1 MVETNPISADSDQ
14 TMPHVELRSKSAE
27 LALLS
32 LERAQKLDLLNH
44 LITNLQQS
52 LVVCGPEGIGKTTL
66 LERLIASKSDS
77 WIVFSINATAQ
88 LSFELAQADLLQHIH
103 QSDHAFVGQDID
115 QILTRAEKNN
125 LKIVFIIDDAGLL
138 VPGLINS
145 LCQFASTYPV
155 LRIIFALTADE
166 LHVKN
171 SSDKVVDD
179 CHFIEIPALT
189 EQQCGEFLKNLSSK
203 PGALVSTENLNS
215 EMIGKL
221 YRETHGIPGKI
232 ANTQKN
238 QSTVSLTDNWQWI
251 SVAAAILIATA
262 ISFFLWNEEPDNR
275 EKLQQQIEQNSSKQQ
290 AEKIEENIEPHLPV
304 IKDIEIKLPTEP
316 DIVGV
321 DIDPPFGE
329 KSEHKAEAIS
339 EVTDVV
345 KNKIKDVVDDRHK
358 SEQQIISRSGNNDSK
373 KDSINVPSKE
383 ARSAQENQVAE
394 KAPNIDSITESQA
407 DTTSLKPS
415 SDNKQI
421 KTNPTTTAAIEKN
434 VAPDTSLENPKPA
447 VKQGQ
452 TETTEKTPAK
462 GEKQKEKKIKE
473 QKFDNKSQAGSKRLQ
488 GTKWVLDQKVNNY
501 SLQLM
506 AIAKQR
512 KSALL
517 KIINKHGQLQENLHY
532 FDTVK
537 NGEEKYILLYG
548 SFSTPEEAKKA
559 ISKLPKEFGKPWLRS
574 FKVLH
579 KQISKP

>member
-1 MVETNPISADSDQ
+1 
-14 TMPHVELRSKSAE
+14 
-27 LALLS
+27 
-32 LERAQKLDLLNH
+32 
-44 LITNLQQS
+44 
-52 LVVCGPEGIGKTTL
+52 
-66 LERLIASKSDS
+66 
-77 WIVFSINATAQ
+77 
-88 LSFELAQADLLQHIH
+88 
-103 QSDHAFVGQDID
+103 
-115 QILTRAEKNN
+115 
-125 LKIVFIIDDAGLL
+125 
-138 VPGLINS
+138 
-145 LCQFASTYPV
+145 
-155 LRIIFALTADE
+155 
-166 LHVKN
+166 
-171 SSDKVVDD
+171 D

-232 ANTQKN
+232 ANTQKI
-238 QSTVSLTDNWQWI
+238 QSTVSLPDNWQWI

-262 ISFFLWNEEPDNR
+262 ISFFLWNGEPDNR

-290 AEKIEENIEPHLPV
+290 AEEIEPHLPV
-304 IKDIEIKLPTEP
+304 IKDIETKLPIES

-345 KNKIKDVVDDRHK
+345 KNKIKNIVDDRNK
-358 SEQQIISRSGNNDSK
+358 SEQKIISRSGNNDSK
-373 KDSINVPSKE
+373 KNSINVPGKE
-383 ARSAQENQVAE
+383 ARLAQENQAAE
-394 KAPNIDSITESQA
+394 KALNIDSKTESQA

-447 VKQGQ
+447 VKQEQ
-452 TETTEKTPAK
+452 IETTEKTPAK
-462 GEKQKEKKIKE
+462 GGKQKQIKE
-473 QKFDNKSQAGSKRLQ
+473 QKSVNKSQAESKRLR
-488 GTKWVLDQKVNNY
+488 GTKWVLDQKANNY

-517 KIINKHGQLQENLHY
+517 KIINKHGQLQDNLHY

-548 SFSTPEEAKKA
+548 SFSTPAEAKKA